1 MSNTGADDPESK
13 LFRVVASG
21 PSPIVKRMNGFI
33 INGYRF
39 HTQNRDKL
47 KKTQNFGVMV
57 EADGKTYFGKIN
69 DIIEL
74 DYYSEYKAVLFRCD
88 WVNVNS
94 RGLKKDKRGFTLL
107 NFSHKIHEGDT
118 LKDDP
123 YIFASQ
129 AHQVFYV
136 EDEKDKGWEH
146 VVRVKPRDTYRL
158 GSLQVDDELYPGCM
172 PSNIRNDEEFG
183 DTSHWTNVNGDP

>member
-1 MSNTGADDPESK
+1 
-13 LFRVVASG
+13 
-21 PSPIVKRMNGFI
+21 MNAFV

-39 HTQNRDKL
+39 HTQKRDKA

-57 EADGKTYFGKIN
+57 EAEGKTYFGKIN

-74 DYYSEYKAVLFRCD
+74 DYYSERKVVLFRCD

-94 RGLKKDKRGFTLL
+94 RGLKRDKRGFTLV
-107 NFSHKIHEGDT
+107 NFSHKIHEGGA

-123 YIFASQ
+123 YIFSSQ
-129 AHQVFYV
+129 AQQVFYV

-146 VVRVKPRDTYRL
+146 VVKVKPRDTYRL
-158 GSLQVDDELYPGCM
+158 GPLQVDDELYPECM
-172 PSNIRNDEEFG
+172 PADIRKDDEFR
-183 DTSHWTNVNGDP
+183 DPTHWANVVGES